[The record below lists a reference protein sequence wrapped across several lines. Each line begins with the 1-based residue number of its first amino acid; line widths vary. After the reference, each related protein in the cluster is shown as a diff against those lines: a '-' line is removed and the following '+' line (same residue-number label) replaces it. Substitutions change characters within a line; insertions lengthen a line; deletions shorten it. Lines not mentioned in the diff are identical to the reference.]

1 MTLYFIHNMFH
12 LMALFSILGFLF
24 LFSFAEFFFSGIMI
38 LHFII
43 IIDQGINRI
52 NQLAAM
58 EWLPMDRNAKMMI
71 EAIGIINRMIAI
83 DIHNMIGIK
92 YFCLF
97 KTNCFISLLCF
108 DLIRL

>member
-1 MTLYFIHNMFH
+1 
-12 LMALFSILGFLF
+12 
-24 LFSFAEFFFSGIMI
+24 MI

-97 KTNCFISLLCF
+97 KTNCFISLCF

>member
-1 MTLYFIHNMFH
+1 
-12 LMALFSILGFLF
+12 MALFSILGFLF
-24 LFSFAEFFFSGIMI
+24 FSFAEFFFSGIMI

-43 IIDQGINRI
+43 IIDQGINHI
-52 NQLAAM
+52 HQLAAM

-97 KTNCFISLLCF
+97 KTNCFISLCF